1 MESADVY
8 VLSKL
13 RWQFFGSLTFRTERL
28 PQRVRMSMFFALMR
42 KAAKDFRVYFP
53 GLPWCLRVERGEI
66 NRRLHNHFLL
76 TGLPENAVCVATCFA
91 MMRIWTNKLRGGYA
105 QIRIF
110 DPRLSGVDYVAKC
123 LGYQV
128 DGADV
133 YESAKFGMDGR
144 ELIYSCAVWDEANH
158 FRRRA
163 DR

>member
-1 MESADVY
+1 MESTDVY

-28 PQRVRMSMFFALMR
+28 PQRVRISMFFALMR

-53 GLPWCLRVERGEI
+53 GLPWCLRIERGEI
-66 NRRLHNHFLL
+66 SGRLHNHFLL
-76 TGLPENAVCVATCFA
+76 TGLPESAVCVATCFA
-91 MMRIWTNKLRGGYA
+91 MMRTWTKKLHGGHA

-123 LGYQV
+123 LGYQL
-128 DGADV
+128 DGADL
-133 YESAKFGMDGR
+133 YESAKFGLGGR
-144 ELIYSCAVWDEANH
+144 ELMYSRAVWDDAKH
-158 FRRRA
+158 FRRRV